1 MKNRLSLI
9 IDLESFHKELTELD
23 DRNNFVNR
31 NKYFE
36 LMQRVEKLSEADFE
50 PREKYNYFLKYVNQ
64 AQNKADRDFFE
75 QNFIENHIELG
86 LIWITNYIYRM
97 IPWLK

>member
-50 PREKYNYFLKYVNQ
+50 SIEKYNWLYHLVYTFSIFLCY
-64 AQNKADRDFFE
+64 
-75 QNFIENHIELG
+75 LT
-86 LIWITNYIYRM
+86 ITKKLN
-97 IPWLK
+97 PCK